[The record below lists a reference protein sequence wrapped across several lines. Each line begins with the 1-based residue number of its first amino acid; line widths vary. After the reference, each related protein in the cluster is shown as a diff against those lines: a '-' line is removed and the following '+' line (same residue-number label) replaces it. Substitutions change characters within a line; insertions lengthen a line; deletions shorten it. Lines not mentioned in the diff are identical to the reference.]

1 MGAPLPTRTAAD
13 VSLTSRPCQ
22 QRNLEY
28 SSTLLTFALVSLSTK
43 QGHQYP
49 AFQFLR
55 DFMSTQWKRFE
66 NEKPCANRRCHSEC
80 LCKKPWGCITVQTQP
95 NIGVH
100 SSSTPDERVSFFS
113 SSNIHMALPL
123 TCEGNWT
130 HRDHKGFCGI
140 TAAGSALGTVSS
152 SMVGLA

>member
-80 LCKKPWGCITVQTQP
+80 LCKKPWGCITVQTQA
-95 NIGVH
+95 NISIH
-100 SSSTPDERVSFFS
+100 PSSTPDERATFFPHQTS
-113 SSNIHMALPL
+113 IWPFLSPVNI
-123 TCEGNWT
+123 TG
-130 HRDHKGFCGI
+130 HRDHRGFCGI
-140 TAAGSALGTVSS
+140 TAAVSALGTVSS